1 MLKESN
7 MVTPKFQN
15 DKHYEERIVQAL
27 IVDHKFAEQMIEVID
42 LEFFNFDYLKESARL
57 LFDYYKKYNT
67 FPSFRLLVTI
77 IKDEIESPIIREQI
91 IQFFIKIR
99 KEPLNG
105 DLEYVKDQSLDFC
118 RKRSLAIALET
129 TLDLIE
135 DNRYDQIVPVVQ
147 KALTA
152 GAEKDIGHRYIDDFE
167 SRMQIESKVNIPT
180 PWKEINNITQGGPWG
195 GKLCVLCAP
204 TRVGKSHG
212 LVDIGH
218 HALMLGCNVAHYTLE
233 LGHNEIANRYDSR
246 HTGIVPEQLIDK
258 KDEVKNIIESIP
270 GKLIVKSYPMKS
282 VTVLTLKSHLHK
294 LMLTDMKPDLIIVD
308 YGDLM
313 RSQHHYDTK
322 RLEEESAYEDLS
334 ALAKE
339 LNIPIWTATQTNREG
354 IDAEV
359 ITLKHIAECFGK
371 AMISDFFLTMQR
383 GNDSTYSNVG
393 NFFVAKSRLGPDG
406 IKYPIVVNTSLSK
419 IEILSSDTLDTNF
432 DSGLSSEEELRRRL
446 KESFDKFQKKGGM
459 GE

>member
-1 MLKESN
+1 MG
-7 MVTPKFQN
+7 TPKFAN
-15 DKHYEERIVQAL
+15 DKHFEERIVQAL
-27 IVDHKFAEQMIEVID
+27 IVDHKFAEQMFEVMN
-42 LEFFNFDYLKESARL
+42 LEFFNFDYLKDAARL
-57 LFDYYKKYNT
+57 LFGYYEKYGA

-77 IKDEIESPIIREQI
+77 VKDEIESALVREQI

-135 DNRYDQIVPVVQ
+135 DQRYDQIVPVVQ

-152 GAEKDIGHRYIDDFE
+152 GAERDIGHRYIDDFE
-167 SRMQIESKVNIPT
+167 QRMTVEAKVNVPT
-180 PWKEINNITQGGPWG
+180 PWPEINAITQGGPWG

-218 HALMLGCNVAHYTLE
+218 TALMNGLNVVHYTLE

-246 HTGIVPEQLIDK
+246 VTGIAPEQLIDHK
-258 KDEVKNIIESIP
+258 KDVKEMIQDVP
-270 GKLIVKSYPMKS
+270 GRLVVKSYPTKS
-282 VTVLTLKSHLHK
+282 ATVLTIKSHLHK
-294 LMLTDMKPDLIIVD
+294 LTMMDMVPDLIIVD

-339 LNIPIWTATQTNREG
+339 LDRPLWTATQTNREG
-354 IDAEV
+354 LDAEI

-383 GNDSTYSNVG
+383 GTDSTYTNVG
-393 NFFVAKSRLGPDG
+393 TFFVAKSRLGPDG
-406 IKYPIVVNTSLSK
+406 IKYPILVNTSLSK
-419 IEILSSDTLDTNF
+419 IEILSPDALEERLGRT
-432 DSGLSSEEELRRRL
+432 GESSEEEVRRRL
-446 KESFDKFQKKGGM
+446 RESFDKFQKEGGM